1 MPADLE
7 VLTPLTAAIAL
18 GLLWIAEAILPSI
31 WPHGT
36 QRVAWTTRFRN
47 LVIATPNALIAAAFA
62 GLTLLVTQWS
72 MREGFGV
79 LNWLRPVA
87 PEGVWGSLSLAL
99 AAFVLLDLWHYAFHV
114 MAHKL
119 PLLWRFHV
127 LHHNADTFEATVA
140 MRFHFCEVAVQCALS
155 LPVYAMLGVS
165 IEHIL
170 LYNLILL
177 PVAMFHH
184 ADMGLPVWLDR
195 VMRVVIVTPHM
206 HVIHH
211 SQWEPET
218 DSNFSAVLSV
228 WDRLFGSYRWRDDPG
243 TVEIGIDGYS
253 SEQVHSVKEMLQTGL
268 LPAHSTPGNFPEPQT
283 LPRSLRIRDERWWR
297 RRKQAAKESSVV
309 GKAVSD

>member
-1 MPADLE
+1 MSVELE
-7 VLTPLTAAIAL
+7 VLTPLTAVIAL
-18 GLLWIAEAILPSI
+18 GVLWIAEAIVPSI

-36 QRVAWTTRFRN
+36 QRVAWSTRFRN
-47 LVIATPNALIAAAFA
+47 LLIAIPNALVAAAFA

-79 LNWLRPVA
+79 INWLRPVA
-87 PEGVWGSLSLAL
+87 PEGVLGSLAIAL

-114 MAHKL
+114 LAHKV

-184 ADMGLPVWLDR
+184 ADVGLPVWLDR
-195 VMRVVIVTPHM
+195 IMRVVIVTPHM

-218 DSNFSAVLSV
+218 DSNFSAVLSI

-253 SEQVHSVKEMLQTGL
+253 EEQVRSVKHMLQTGL
-268 LPAHSTPGNFPEPQT
+268 EPAQSTPGQFPDPQT
-283 LPRSLRIRDERWWR
+283 LPKTLRERDQRWWHR
-297 RRKQAAKESSVV
+297 RRMAGS
-309 GKAVSD
+309 